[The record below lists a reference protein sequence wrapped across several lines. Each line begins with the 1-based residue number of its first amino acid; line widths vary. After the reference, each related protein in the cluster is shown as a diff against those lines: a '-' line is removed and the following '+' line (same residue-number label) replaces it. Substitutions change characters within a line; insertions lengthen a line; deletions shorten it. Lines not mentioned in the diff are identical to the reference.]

1 MGINVTADLA
11 VIQIDGVSN
20 LKPATF
26 ANSDTVQVGDSVLA
40 VGNALGYGGAPTVTE
55 GILSAKGRSLTGQS
69 DNLTGLLQTDAAINP
84 GNSGGPL
91 VDATGQVIGI
101 DTAVAAGSATEPA
114 QNIGFAIPSNTVV
127 AALPALKAGTGAG
140 SQGGTRARR
149 SPAPSSASRSP
160 TRSNGALV
168 EAVEPGSPA
177 DSAGIQVGDV
187 ITALDGKAIADGATL
202 QSTIRSEKAGKAV
215 TITVLRGGQSTTLH
229 ATLGTTQLAS

>member
-1 MGINVTADLA
+1 MVDGASSIKVTLPDNGGTHSASIVGIDVTADLA

-69 DNLTGLLQTDAAINP
+69 DNLTNLLQTDAAINP

-114 QNIGFAIPSNTVV
+114 QNIGFRHPEQHRGRC
-127 AALPALKAGTGAG
+127 AAGAEGRLRCWFAGH
-140 SQGGTRARR
+140 TRARR
-149 SPAPSSASRSP
+149 SPARSSASR
-160 TRSNGALV
+160 
-168 EAVEPGSPA
+168 
-177 DSAGIQVGDV
+177 
-187 ITALDGKAIADGATL
+187 
-202 QSTIRSEKAGKAV
+202 
-215 TITVLRGGQSTTLH
+215 
-229 ATLGTTQLAS
+229 